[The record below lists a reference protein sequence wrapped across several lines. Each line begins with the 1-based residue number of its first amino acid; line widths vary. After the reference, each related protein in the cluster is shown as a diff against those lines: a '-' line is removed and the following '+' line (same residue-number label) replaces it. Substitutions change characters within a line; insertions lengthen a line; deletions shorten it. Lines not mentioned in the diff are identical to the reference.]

1 MQARHRVVARPR
13 AANDIAPATV
23 PLAAVPILSGLDDR
37 EVHAVAVGRADAFR
51 YGWNAAA
58 PASGIGRRLVSWIAT
73 LAGIRRVT
81 PFADERLE
89 ALRLFACMMR
99 RGERGLDDLARQLL
113 AAGFSQTALH
123 QATNLALA

>member
-1 MQARHRVVARPR
+1 MQPQRRFVADPRP
-13 AANDIAPATV
+13 ANDTAPAIRKV
-23 PLAAVPILSGLDDR
+23 APSLDARGLDDR

-51 YGWNAAA
+51 YGWSAS
-58 PASGIGRRLVSWIAT
+58 PRSSGIGRRLTSWIAT
-73 LAGIRRVT
+73 LAGVRRVT

-99 RGERGLDDLARQLL
+99 RDDRRIDDLAARLL
-113 AAGFSQTALH
+113 AAGFSQAALH